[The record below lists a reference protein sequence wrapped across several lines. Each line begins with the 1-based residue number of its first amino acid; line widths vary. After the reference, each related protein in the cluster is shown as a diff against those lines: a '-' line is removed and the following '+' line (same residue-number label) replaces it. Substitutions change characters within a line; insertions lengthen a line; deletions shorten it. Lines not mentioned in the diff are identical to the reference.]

1 MDKGDSTT
9 MIFHRNH
16 LKMTAI
22 LCIAC
27 LFVLV
32 PIALAQ
38 NPPQQGQPAPGM
50 QGMRPPGEPGMGIR
64 RPEMAGPGMLRL
76 LLRDAELQKQ
86 LNITDEQRKKL
97 EDIVFNNEK
106 AGIQEKANLQIR
118 RLELIRLTQADT
130 PDRAAIDK
138 KLQEVAQAQAALM
151 RAQINGSLD
160 FRAALT
166 KEQRDKIR
174 EAVQKRMPPM
184 RQQRMMQ
191 PRPGR
196 PGMMPSGNPPPER
209 KPGS

>member
-1 MDKGDSTT
+1 
-9 MIFHRNH
+9 MIFKSNR
-16 LKMTAI
+16 LKMMAM

-38 NPPQQGQPAPGM
+38 NPPQQDQPAPGM
-50 QGMRPPGEPGMGIR
+50 QGMRPPGGPGMGMRRPGMGIR
-64 RPEMAGPGMLRL
+64 RPEMVGRGILRL
-76 LLRDAELQKQ
+76 LLRDVELQKQ
-86 LNITDEQRKKL
+86 LNVTDEQRKKL

-106 AGIQEKANLQIR
+106 AGIQERANLQIR
-118 RLELIRLTQADT
+118 RLELQRLTQADT

-160 FRAALT
+160 FRAVLT

-184 RQQRMMQ
+184 QQQRMMQ

-196 PGMMPSGNPPPER
+196 PGMMPGGNPPPER
-209 KPGS
+209 KPGN